1 MLAPRTR
8 ARIARLHRWL
18 ALALA
23 PVILLIVLSG
33 AVLAFRPILY
43 PHGER
48 HQRVSHRAD
57 VGRILSL
64 VTRAEATAP
73 VDFAGFVDAEHRTFM
88 LAGRNGPA
96 AYDLATGATVPMPA
110 PPPEERSGIF
120 DVALRIHKNLWFGA
134 GALVS
139 IASIAMIFLV
149 IAGPILARPGRGVGP
164 LGQHIRFGWFLWPL
178 VALLPLSLV
187 MMKLHLPVLNNP
199 SAPMAP
205 MSRLMRDAAHVT
217 DLSRLDGMQ
226 RLPGGRAFVVLDGA
240 SGPTRYVLADG
251 HLRTMD
257 SRWSA
262 LGREL
267 HEGTWAGRWSGL
279 INLAAAAA
287 MLWMLGSGVLS
298 YVRRRAVARA
308 RVREPAAA

>member
-23 PVILLIVLSG
+23 PVILLIILSG
-33 AVLAFRPILY
+33 AVLAFRPILRPDGARA
-43 PHGER
+43 PHAT
-48 HQRVSHRAD
+48 HRAD
-57 VGRILSL
+57 VGRILEL
-64 VTRAEATAP
+64 VTRAEAAGP

-88 LAGRNGPA
+88 VASPKGQS
-96 AYDLATGATVPMPA
+96 AYDVATGASVPMP
-110 PPPEERSGIF
+110 PPPVEDRSGIF
-120 DVALRIHKNLWFGA
+120 DIALRVHKELWFGA
-134 GALVS
+134 GALVT

-178 VALLPLSLV
+178 VALLPLSLL

-205 MSRLMRDAAHVT
+205 MSRLMRDAARAG

-226 RLPGGRAFVVLDGA
+226 RLPGGRAFVVLEGT
-240 SGPTRYVLADG
+240 SGPTRYVFADG
-251 HLRTMD
+251 RLRTMD
-257 SRWSA
+257 SRASA
-262 LGREL
+262 IGREI

-279 INLAAAAA
+279 VNLAAAAA

-298 YVRRRAVARA
+298 FARRRARRRMGTAV
-308 RVREPAAA
+308 PA

>member
-1 MLAPRTR
+1 MLTPRTR

-23 PVILLIVLSG
+23 PVILLIILSG
-33 AVLAFRPILY
+33 AVLAFRPILH
-43 PHGER
+43 PHDEG
-48 HQRVSHRAD
+48 HAHAAGRAD
-57 VGRILSL
+57 VGRILAL
-64 VTRAEATAP
+64 VTRAEAAGP
-73 VDFAGFVDAEHRTFM
+73 IDFAGFADAEHHTFM
-88 LAGRNGPA
+88 LAGPKGAA

-110 PPPEERSGIF
+110 PAEDEPSGIF
-120 DVALRIHKNLWFGA
+120 DIALRVHKELWIGA
-134 GALVS
+134 GALVT
-139 IASIAMIFLV
+139 IASLAMIFLV
-149 IAGPILARPGRGVGP
+149 IAGPVLARPGRGVGP

-205 MSRLMRDAAHVT
+205 MSSLMRSVARVS

-226 RLPGGRAFVVLDGA
+226 RLPGGRAFVVLEGA
-240 SGPTRYVLADG
+240 SGPTRYVYADG
-251 HLRTMD
+251 RLRTMD
-257 SRWSA
+257 SRMSA
-262 LGREL
+262 IGREL
-267 HEGTWAGRWSGL
+267 HEGTWAGRWSGF

-298 YVRRRAVARA
+298 FARRRARRRVADA
-308 RVREPAAA
+308 VPA